1 MAEGQS
7 HRYAASDLPA
17 HAGYRG
23 GSRQGEEVFSFR
35 PESGRDGVIRLA
47 ISHLL
52 ARFKGPVGRA
62 DDRARIVRTLPRDTP
77 AGVRKDP
84 GVVV

>member
-1 MAEGQS
+1 
-7 HRYAASDLPA
+7 
-17 HAGYRG
+17 
-23 GSRQGEEVFSFR
+23 
-35 PESGRDGVIRLA
+35 VIRLA